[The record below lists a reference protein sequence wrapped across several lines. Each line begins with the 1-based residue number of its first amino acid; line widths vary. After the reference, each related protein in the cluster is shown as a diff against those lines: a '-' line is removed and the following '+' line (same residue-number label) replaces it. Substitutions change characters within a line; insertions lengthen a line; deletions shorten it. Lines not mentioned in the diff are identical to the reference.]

1 MLIYCSLWL
10 AAVLLLCFRVLG
22 PQCTVYITESG
33 YLSLNES
40 TSTPADVIVI
50 SDLAGGGGQDGRTAE
65 SIERDRFVLNKTNLN
80 ALMCL
85 TCTHSSEILIPLERA
100 DVVTLINATVVGRRR
115 QTQQLRVK
123 RWLLCSNKKQ
133 SAETAWNSRDTMYK
147 SWMHLGNCS
156 IWNKEPQG
164 CIIEHNLWSEASLI
178 SHAKQKL
185 RYDWY
190 RLSLMQASHLLI
202 LRKSLWHSPVYK
214 VNGLTT

>member
-1 MLIYCSLWL
+1 
-10 AAVLLLCFRVLG
+10 
-22 PQCTVYITESG
+22 
-33 YLSLNES
+33 
-40 TSTPADVIVI
+40 
-50 SDLAGGGGQDGRTAE
+50 
-65 SIERDRFVLNKTNLN
+65 
-80 ALMCL
+80 MCL
-85 TCTHSSEILIPLERA
+85 ICTHSFEILIPLERA
-100 DVVTLINATVVGRRR
+100 DVVTLINATVVGKRR
-115 QTQQLRVK
+115 QTQQLGVK

-202 LRKSLWHSPVYK
+202 LRKSLAFSIIQSQRSYHLMLCWYFFSCSPMEQQAGQVRVRK
-214 VNGLTT
+214 K